1 MPARWAPGGRGLV
14 EAQVRPRADR
24 GMTPAQPFA
33 EPPPAA
39 PDPPGAQ
46 EPFGPA
52 ATAAVIREI
61 IRQREARSSV
71 APGHYFSDPAWD
83 ILLDLTAARLEER
96 TLTLERACR
105 ATTISEAAA
114 LRWIKAMVR
123 DGVVTWA
130 TGGGNQAHVRT
141 SDAAHARMLDYVGSA
156 AAGLRPH
163 LCGEPAKAH

>member
-1 MPARWAPGGRGLV
+1 MPARWTPGGRGLV

-71 APGHYFSDPAWD
+71 APGDYFSDPAWD

-96 TLTLERACR
+96 AVTLERACR

-123 DGVVTWA
+123 DGVVTRHFD
-130 TGGGNQAHVRT
+130 GDQPQVRT

-156 AAGLRPH
+156 AAGMRAH
-163 LCGEPAKAH
+163 VCGDPAKSH